1 MSNQDKQLELYEKLT
16 EQSSLKEVQNY
27 VNQVNEIRGFNSQE
41 ITKTML
47 LLTEEIGELA
57 KAIRKEAT
65 DMSID
70 INKQYNYDTIE
81 SEVSDVFYVLSC
93 VCNKL
98 DIDIFSALKAKEI
111 KNIYRTYVKKSNN

>member
-1 MSNQDKQLELYEKLT
+1 MDNKEKQLELYEKLT
-16 EQSSLKEVQNY
+16 EKNSLREVQNY
-27 VNQVNEIRGFNSQE
+27 VNQINEIRGFNSQE

-98 DIDIFSALKAKEI
+98 DIDIFSALKSKEI
-111 KNIYRTYVKKSNN
+111 KNIYRTYSKNNN